1 MRREHHPLTSN
12 RNEVLLAPNL
22 SLSQPPFSIAV
33 LPPTFIIRQ
42 STPLKYDQNQVFG
55 LGPQPIL
62 NLEIGLKFDQNQN

>member
-33 LPPTFIIRQ
+33 LPLTFIIRQ
-42 STPLKYDQNQVFG
+42 STSLKYDQNQVFG